1 MAKIIFF
8 GADKPLKNLIRYE
21 ELKTFISEDDLILI
35 PEKYAYDYK
44 DLRNVKSYT
53 SNWTQFDTDTFH
65 LYLYLCNFLNRR
77 NRPLNMK
84 IRVRFFGAYKIKSIK
99 LFVYSLKT
107 FVSTVNSIDWRV
119 LLTLRKKLPEEIVN
133 SLRAKNLIGKGDIEF
148 LDLFLKNSLC
158 NSVLVFG
165 SFKEPQII
173 DLSKACLSNKKKM
186 IAFPDCWDNISTTP
200 CLPTYVTRL
209 LVWSE
214 QQMKQVMNF
223 FPEVIDR
230 AEIIGTYRFSEQKK
244 KFLKNTF
251 KYNSPDIDILYLES
265 SIYED
270 LGVTLINLMELITE
284 ASIMLDKGAQ
294 INLLIRRYP
303 EKKQSEFATFS
314 TEALMQNL
322 KKYLINVDYSTN
334 SDLTKDL
341 EGKDLVFSE
350 ITTAG
355 LEAAFS
361 GIPTIFVKSKK
372 SPRFLDTRRCYKYA
386 FSSELINFFYII
398 DLTEF
403 KSNYVDII
411 KSIFSQKILNQHDDL
426 NISYFGVPF
435 EYRKW
440 NEISK
445 SLN

>member
-1 MAKIIFF
+1 
-8 GADKPLKNLIRYE
+8 
-21 ELKTFISEDDLILI
+21 
-35 PEKYAYDYK
+35 
-44 DLRNVKSYT
+44 
-53 SNWTQFDTDTFH
+53 
-65 LYLYLCNFLNRR
+65 
-77 NRPLNMK
+77 
-84 IRVRFFGAYKIKSIK
+84 
-99 LFVYSLKT
+99 
-107 FVSTVNSIDWRV
+107 
-119 LLTLRKKLPEEIVN
+119 
-133 SLRAKNLIGKGDIEF
+133 
-148 LDLFLKNSLC
+148 
-158 NSVLVFG
+158 
-165 SFKEPQII
+165 
-173 DLSKACLSNKKKM
+173 
-186 IAFPDCWDNISTTP
+186 
-200 CLPTYVTRL
+200 
-209 LVWSE
+209 
-214 QQMKQVMNF
+214 MNF